1 MAEAEALVRVARRV
15 TGGAGGGAVG
25 GAGGGAGG
33 GALWAAR
40 LEAEARAPVPR
51 LPAALYHAL
60 DRAPGDKVL

>member
-15 TGGAGGGAVG
+15 TG